1 MLYWIEIRLWKYCVK
16 LYMEAEI
23 PRSHEWPI
31 ENNWFDFF
39 SYIVKKNT
47 LPSQRKTLRQC
58 LWLGR
63 NVVQA
68 VRVVA
73 TLMSLRKNYNVAPM
87 LPRCWIVSSC
97 PNIPWMLY
105 WQRCCN
111 VEISTSNLQP
121 LLSIDLTTS
130 DLRGNVASTSD
141 CGFSSQ

>member
-1 MLYWIEIRLWKYCVK
+1 MDRDSPLEILC
-16 LYMEAEI
+16 EI
-23 PRSHEWPI
+23 IYGSWNTTKPWMTHRKQLI
-31 ENNWFDFF
+31 WFDFF

-73 TLMSLRKNYNVAPM
+73 TLTSLRKNYNVAPM

-121 LLSIDLTTS
+121 LLNIDLTTS

-141 CGFSSQ
+141 SGFSSQ